1 MIYCPVSELAF
12 SQVREDPFIEVTVI
26 KQLLSRRNQTNE
38 ETLKILIIAS
48 GGCTALSLLTIPQL
62 EIEAVDLNPA
72 QLHLVE
78 LRRQALLHLSLDEQL
93 QLIGADIATPETERL
108 RLYTELRSHLPEAT
122 KVFWDKRQ
130 EEIAFGVNR
139 VGRFEQLFRELA
151 ARIADVGLNPL
162 QSPSDSI
169 RYPQWHSIFET
180 VFERN
185 KLAKTFGEA
194 AVNYSMDRSFGEH
207 FADVFAQALQRFS
220 PDGSP
225 NNYFLTQVW
234 DDRYSTGIEG
244 VPIYLQPNA
253 QKVIRS
259 LGTDRLRLHQGAFAE
274 KMPELAEVGQFDLIQ
289 FSNISDWMP
298 LPDLHKMLKTAVACL
313 KPGGA
318 IIGRRLNGDHNL
330 AAIMDEHLPVDRELS
345 DKLQQTDR
353 SFFYREVV
361 VGFQQF

>member
-12 SQVREDPFIEVTVI
+12 SQVREDPFIELTVI
-26 KQLLSRRNQTNE
+26 KRLLSSRNQTSE

-48 GGCTALSLLTIPQL
+48 GGCTALSLLTIPQV

-78 LRRQALLHLSLDEQL
+78 LRRQALLYLFLDEQL
-93 QLIGADIATPETERL
+93 QLIGADISTPQTERL
-108 RLYTELRSHLPEAT
+108 RLYTKLRSHLQEAT
-122 KVFWDKRQ
+122 KAYWDKRQ

-151 ARIADVGLNPL
+151 VKIADVGLNPL
-162 QSPSDSI
+162 ESPSDSV
-169 RYPQWHSIFET
+169 RHPEWQSIFENI
-180 VFERN
+180 FESN

-207 FADVFAQALQRFS
+207 FADVFAKALQRF
-220 PDGSP
+220 PQ

-234 DDRYSTGIEG
+234 NDRYSTGVEG
-244 VPIYLQPNA
+244 VPIYLQPQA
-253 QKVIRS
+253 QTAIRS
-259 LGTDRLRLHQGAFAE
+259 LDTNRLRLHQGAFAE
-274 KMPELAEVGQFDLIQ
+274 KMPELAEVGKFDLIQ